1 MNREE
6 RIATM
11 EANHASLQNKFEKL
25 EMELKE
31 EIAQAQRNT
40 VGQIASM
47 LGLPDPIKQK
57 GPMDEAIPLQDSP
70 YHLGRMGSSAKG
82 PHEVNTPKAQVQ
94 FNTGTSTSARQNVGV
109 GHEMEME
116 VQNFDEIED
125 KAKLESRCEKLE
137 EIVKTL
143 QETTIGGG
151 VDARELILVDDLV
164 IPPKFKTFEFEKF
177 DGKFIMD
184 RLIEESDPD
193 AVKFIVDVYW
203 LQYGGVNPASYI
215 KKMGDR
221 AMAIHFKD
229 YKIAGNQV
237 EMAEVGEGNLD
248 WDEIIAACDEAGAKW
263 AMVEQDI
270 CKRDPFESLK
280 MSYDYLTTKGF
291 Y

>member
-1 MNREE
+1 MLDR
-6 RIATM
+6 RIG
-11 EANHASLQNKFEKL
+11 
-25 EMELKE
+25 
-31 EIAQAQRNT
+31 AQLYT
-40 VGQIASM
+40 VKASM
-47 LGLPDPIKQK
+47 QTIEDFDETCRKIKEIGYELVQISGTPLGAAEMKEVLDKYGLKVMLTHRKFVDFMSNPDEVIEYNK
-57 GPMDEAIPLQDSP
+57 I
-70 YHLGRMGSSAKG
+70 LGSKLC
-82 PHEVNTPKAQVQ
+82 
-94 FNTGTSTSARQNVGV
+94 GV
-109 GHEMEME
+109 GSMPENYRENAE
-116 VQNFDEIED
+116 VVTEFIEKMNEVAA
-125 KAKLESRCEKLE
+125 KAKAAGMTFGYHNHK
-137 EIVKTL
+137 
-143 QETTIGGG
+143 
-151 VDARELILVDDLV
+151 
-164 IPPKFKTFEFEKF
+164 FEFEKF